1 MGFFGKIFGGL
12 KKTASAIS
20 GGIASIFTGE
30 PFDDEFY
37 EDLESIL
44 LLADIG
50 TEAAEQII
58 KEIKEAA
65 KKEKIKTER
74 ELKLRLSQC
83 IVDIMGKVTTTYSD
97 KSILMI
103 IGVNGAGKTT
113 SIGKLANYFKKEGKS
128 VLLIAGDTFRAAATE
143 QLNEWAGR
151 VDVRIVKQGEGADPA
166 SVIFDGLTSA
176 KAKGEEIVIIDTA
189 GRLHNKSHLMDEL
202 KKIDR
207 VVSRVSPDIN
217 YSKLLVLD
225 ATTGANALS
234 QVEYFNEAV
243 GIDGIILT
251 KLDGTAKGG
260 VVIAI
265 KKKYNLPVVFVGVGE
280 KTEDLIPFNAK
291 DFANAI
297 VGAEQ

>member
-83 IVDIMGKVTTTYSD
+83 IVDIMGEVTTTYSD